1 MTVTEFDEM
10 INLLKQATKNEKLI
24 WETEGNIISFKTMVN
39 GCKVVVSVYYDNV
52 SMSNKASI
60 EMFNIS
66 GNSFKKNVYGQSA
79 KPEIYFKIKELYDLI
94 KDHYYK
100 ITESE
105 HLILNG
111 LRELSFDN
119 KELKEG

>member
-10 INLLKQATKNEKLI
+10 INLLKQATDNEKLI
-24 WETEGNIISFKTMVN
+24 WEKEGNIISYKTLVN
-39 GCKVVVSVYYDNV
+39 GCKVVVSIYYDNV

-66 GNSFKKNVYGQSA
+66 GDSFKKNVYSQSA

-94 KDHYYK
+94 KDHYYR

-111 LRELSFDN
+111 LRELSSDN